1 MYRRL
6 CRCLGSTAIFP
17 ILEVTASGE
26 VDEERQWV
34 AKLDEFSRGLL
45 IYFLFHCLVR
55 FHEEIDG
62 LEDLLLKDTISRGCS
77 PDQYCECIDAR
88 AKSKITR
95 RVFYGSGMCT
105 H

>member
-6 CRCLGSTAIFP
+6 CHCLGSTAIFP

-55 FHEEIDG
+55 FLEEIDG
-62 LEDLLLKDTISRGCS
+62 LDESLFFGQKYRT
-77 PDQYCECIDAR
+77 
-88 AKSKITR
+88 
-95 RVFYGSGMCT
+95 
-105 H
+105 

>member
-26 VDEERQWV
+26 VDEERKWV

-55 FHEEIDG
+55 FLEEIDG
-62 LEDLLLKDTISRGCS
+62 LDDSFRRAIISTSSADR
-77 PDQYCECIDAR
+77 
-88 AKSKITR
+88 
-95 RVFYGSGMCT
+95 
-105 H
+105 